1 MTYKSPRGDS
11 KLGNPVGSL
20 VMLKKKTASASPN
33 TEASP
38 KISKQLTKLD
48 AGAKVEGNE
57 TNLFGP
63 QIQSLMQRMIDQ
75 GSYSI
80 HPKVDSKGIIY
91 PEINSIFPDKSDA
104 EARTFLD
111 QLVKGGI
118 LNSKLLDKVIV
129 CPTCSSASVFSKY
142 NCPRCSSFDIG
153 KALIIEH
160 MRCGFIGSLEKFRKG
175 NELICPKCKGLV
187 TESEYR
193 KIGTSFECDSCGSRF
208 EAPKISHKCNSCD
221 DVFTFK
227 EAKYEPIFD
236 YSISDETKRS
246 LAGGRIPLSSIAA
259 TLKGKGYEVGIK
271 ADLVGKSGATHT
283 FDIIARKVE
292 KLIVANFTFEPKEED
307 IIGLFAKKY
316 DIDPT
321 LTLLISL
328 NAPSKEE
335 EAVSKAYGVKILYS
349 AGMTSIGDQILKLA
363 ESQEHVAN

>member
-1 MTYKSPRGDS
+1 
-11 KLGNPVGSL
+11 
-20 VMLKKKTASASPN
+20 MLKKKSPSASPN
-33 TEASP
+33 NDASP
-38 KISKQLTKLD
+38 KRVNQLTKLEAEPKD
-48 AGAKVEGNE
+48 EGNQN
-57 TNLFGP
+57 NLFGP
-63 QIQSLMQRMIDQ
+63 QIQSLMQRMIDK

-80 HPKVDSKGIIY
+80 HPRVDSKGITY
-91 PEINSIFPDKSDA
+91 PEISSIFPDKTELESKA
-104 EARTFLD
+104 FLD
-111 QLVKGGI
+111 QLVQNGT

-129 CPTCSSASVFSKY
+129 CPTCSGASVYSKY
-142 NCPRCSSFDIG
+142 NCPRCSSFNIG

-160 MRCGFIGSLEKFRKG
+160 MRCGFIGSQEKFRKG
-175 NELICPKCKGLV
+175 NELVCPKCKGLV
-187 TESEYR
+187 TEAEYR

-236 YSISDETKRS
+236 YSISDDTKRS
-246 LAGGRIPLSSIAA
+246 LAGGRIPLSTIATA
-259 TLKGKGYEVGIK
+259 LRGKGYEVGIK
-271 ADLVGKSGATHT
+271 ADLVGKSGATHN
-283 FDIIARKVE
+283 FDIIARKSD

-328 NAPSKEE
+328 NPPSKEE

-349 AGMTSIGDQILKLA
+349 AGMTSIGDQILKLV
-363 ESQEHVAN
+363 EH